1 MPHQVTKAEVRG
13 SAGDLAKI
21 TGVVKSLGINILAI
35 GGGEAPLDDGEVGVI
50 SMILE
55 PDEDL
60 TELQEQLNDLDLGGG
75 RHLADLEV
83 IPNVHIALAN
93 EVGELNRA
101 LVAIGDLNIRAIVS
115 LGDFLGESHVALG
128 FASGDDATA
137 VSRLKAAGIKIIPAQ
152 EEEAPPA

>member
-1 MPHQVTKAEVRG
+1 MPHQVTKAAVKG
-13 SAGDLAKI
+13 STGDLAKI

-35 GGGEAPLDDGEVGVI
+35 GGGESMTRDGEVGVV

-60 TELQEQLNDLDLGGG
+60 SELVEALGELDLGGHG
-75 RHLADLEV
+75 LEDLEV

-101 LVAIGDLNIRAIVS
+101 LEAIGDINIRAIVS

-128 FASGDDATA
+128 FASGDLATA
-137 VSRLKAAGIKIIPAQ
+137 VGRLTDAEIKIIPA
-152 EEEAPPA
+152 EENASPA